1 MGLEQFI
8 QRWTSPHYPPERISP
23 SGLDAAE
30 RELGAQLP
38 ADYRDAVLQA
48 GLPRPTIALL
58 DAIVDGEISLRDVS
72 EFLAPS
78 EIVEN
83 THASRG
89 GGMPQQLIVFAT
101 DCVGNMFCFDAER
114 LRANAADQAA
124 IWFFD
129 HDFCTVEQ
137 EAPDFTT
144 WIDRFCKVEP
154 STTAMDID
162 AD

>member
-8 QRWTSPHYPPERISP
+8 ERWTSPDYPPERISP
-23 SGLDAAE
+23 SDLDAAE
-30 RELGAQLP
+30 RELGVRLP
-38 ADYRDAVLQA
+38 SDYRDAVMRT
-48 GLPRPTIALL
+48 GLPRSTIALL
-58 DAIVDGEISLRDVS
+58 DSIVDDNLSLRDVS
-72 EFLAPS
+72 EFLSPS
-78 EIVEN
+78 EMVEI

-89 GGMPQQLIVFAT
+89 GGMPQDLIVFAM
-101 DCVGNMFCFDAER
+101 DCMGNMFCFDADR
-114 LRANAADQAA
+114 LRENTPDHAA

-137 EAPDFTT
+137 EAPDFAT
-144 WIDRFCKVEP
+144 WIGRFCEVEP